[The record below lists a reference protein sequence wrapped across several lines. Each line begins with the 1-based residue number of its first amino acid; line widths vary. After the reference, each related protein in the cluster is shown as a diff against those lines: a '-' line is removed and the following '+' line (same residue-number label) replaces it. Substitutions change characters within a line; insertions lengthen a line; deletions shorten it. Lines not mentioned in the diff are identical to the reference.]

1 MGIVPSPTPSPMESD
16 VEPEPEVVKKAVFVP
31 PAENKQLMPVS
42 EMAVV
47 YAAIILADD
56 DLTITADK
64 LEAIMWSVGLKVES
78 YWYPMFERALK
89 GIDVRTL
96 MNSMVASGAGSGG
109 NQQSG
114 GAGGSVEEEVE
125 EEKKVESSSDESSDD
140 DMGFGLFD

>member
-1 MGIVPSPTPSPMESD
+1 VESD
-16 VEPEPEVVKKAVFVP
+16 AEPEPEPVKKAVFIP
-31 PAENKQLMPVS
+31 PTPNKILIPVS

-56 DLTITADK
+56 DLVITADK
-64 LEAIMWSVGLKVES
+64 LEAIMWSAGLKVES

-96 MNSMVASGAGSGG
+96 MSTMMASGPALGG
-109 NQQSG
+109 NQKTG
-114 GAGGSVEEEVE
+114 GNQEEEEKV